1 MNEEFESKLERM
13 ICDLRRTSGND
24 RLCVVLHSDLSGHTK
39 DALTGIKFES
49 FNNFIDFHG
58 EKTDPQYKLR
68 KRLRQLEKE
77 IAGVRRQ
84 LYGNSDEDDIP
95 F

>member
-13 ICDLRRTSGND
+13 ICDLKRASEND
-24 RLCVVLHSDLSGHTK
+24 RLCVVLHGDLSGHTK

-49 FNNFIDFHG
+49 FNNFVDFHG

-77 IAGVRRQ
+77 VADVRRR
-84 LYGNSDEDDIP
+84 LYGSSDEDDIP